1 MESFFVLIPKRLVIV
16 KLKKIMKGGKP
27 NEPENKAGLRLQQFQ
42 LERGIIGENTPPEKI
57 PKKSRAKKQ
66 AKVVKKEK

>member
-1 MESFFVLIPKRLVIV
+1 
-16 KLKKIMKGGKP
+16 MKGGKP